1 MSGTYIIPEF
11 GFIAARDKVGR
22 PGESRPER
30 TYASRAFFAEYAPYN
45 AEEPQAFEPV
55 PELSSA
61 WLQIERYVSR
71 FGKLALVNSGRNG
84 RGFRVCQ
91 SCGYA
96 EPAPAPGTAPA
107 SGHKDPRTGRDCRG
121 TLRLFH
127 LGHEFLTDVLELHF
141 TGMAANASV
150 QLWRSLVYALLEG
163 AAQALSIRRDD
174 LDGTLYHY
182 QGQWPALVLFDN
194 VPGGAGHVRR
204 IAEDLP
210 AVFVAAYER
219 VNNECCGPETSCYEC
234 LRNYRNQPY
243 HPELRRGLARDFLA
257 VILSRASLPNLTH

>member
-22 PGESRPER
+22 PGEIRPER
-30 TYASRAFFAEYAPYN
+30 TYASRAFFAEYAPFN
-45 AEEPQAFEPV
+45 AEEPQTFEPV

-61 WLQIERYVSR
+61 GLQIERYVSR
-71 FGKLALVNSGRNG
+71 FGKLALVNSGRGG

-96 EPAPAPGTAPA
+96 DSAPAPGMVPA

-141 TGMAANASV
+141 TGVAANANV
-150 QLWRSLVYALLEG
+150 QLWRSLVYTLLEG

-182 QGQWPALVLFDN
+182 QGQLPALVLFDN

-210 AVFVAAYER
+210 AVFLAAYER

-243 HPELRRGLARDFLA
+243 HPELRRGLVRDFLGL
-257 VILSRASLPNLTH
+257 ILSRASLPNLTH